1 MRKHAKKY
9 ILETVKARSV
19 RNFKWHWARTEHTA
33 IISPHKTS
41 WNKFTNGYWLLRM
54 SRLSAL
60 LSFLLSFSQASCPD
74 SAAPVAHAE
83 KFRLIVCCAPKEQLL
98 SQGHIPSIPDSSKP
112 FIPPPIS
119 CCASI
124 CICAGK
130 HKYKG
135 VETDLQSVITA
146 STASNLKAICSCNK
160 LFSWTHPCQKM
171 MSALKCGEL
180 GLCGLAMAKTS
191 ICVGWRA

>member
-1 MRKHAKKY
+1 MTLRS
-9 ILETVKARSV
+9 LE
-19 RNFKWHWARTEHTA
+19 
-33 IISPHKTS
+33 IIPPFKTS
-41 WNKFTNGYWLLRM
+41 WDKFTNGYWLLRM

-60 LSFLLSFSQASCPD
+60 FFLPCRLLVPI
-74 SAAPVAHAE
+74 AHAE
-83 KFRLIVCCAPKEQLL
+83 KFRLIVCCAPREQLL

-135 VETDLQSVITA
+135 MDADLQSVIT
-146 STASNLKAICSCNK
+146 SSVSSNLKTICSNK
-160 LFSWTHPCQKM
+160 LFTLIHLCHEI
-171 MSALKCGEL
+171 MSAGKKWWLCEL
-180 GLCGLAMAKTS
+180 AGLHYQEISVRKKEHRSCRCF
-191 ICVGWRA
+191 I